1 MASEVMVRERKSAKY
16 GKTYE
21 YRFEIASIGGE
32 RKWMSKGGFLSAK
45 EARKAGTEALKE
57 YALCGAAEKTAQISF
72 SDFLDEW
79 MQNDCNYSLKET
91 TISNYRKRIENHIK
105 PELGMYQLD
114 KLKRTRLQKFIQ
126 KKYDEGYSKNT
137 LSVLRGILSKSLRYA
152 VDQEMISSSPAEYLK
167 IPRSEI
173 TAVPTRS
180 SPHSYLSADKM
191 RKIFERFPEESMS
204 FIPIMLGYHCGLR
217 IGEVYALTWDDI
229 DLKNGRL
236 TVSKQVQ
243 WKQNTRSKEKKK
255 EANGTK
261 CSDAGFWYFS
271 TPKYESYR
279 TIEMDKQM
287 TELLSREFQRQDRA
301 RKYFDARYKRYY
313 EDANR
318 RITEETGGQEV
329 LFLCR
334 RENGE
339 YIHPRTMQYT
349 SRVIHEELHIQEF
362 DFHSLRHTH
371 ATMLIEE
378 GAPLKYVQQRLGHKK
393 IEITMNIY
401 QHVTDKI
408 REQGNT
414 VIENMFKKVS

>member
-1 MASEVMVRERKSAKY
+1 MASEVMVRERKSAKH

-45 EARKAGTEALKE
+45 EARKAGMEALKE

-79 MQNDCNYSLKET
+79 MQNDCRYSLKET

-152 VDQEMISSSPAEYLK
+152 VDQELISSSPAEYLK
-167 IPRSEI
+167 IPRSEV

-191 RKIFERFPEESMS
+191 KKIFERFPEESTS
-204 FIPIMLGYHCGLR
+204 YIPIMLGYHCGLR
-217 IGEVYALTWDDI
+217 ICEVYALTWDDI

-243 WKQNTRSKEKKK
+243 WKQNARSKEKKK

-287 TELLSREFQRQDRA
+287 TELLSREYQRQGRA
-301 RKYFDARYKRYY
+301 RKYFDNRYKRYY

-318 RITEETGGQEV
+318 RITEEMIGHEV
-329 LFLCR
+329 LLLCR

-349 SRVIHEELHIQEF
+349 SRVIHEELRIPEF

-393 IEITMNIY
+393 IEVTMNIY
-401 QHVTDKI
+401 QHVTDTI

-414 VIENMFKKVS
+414 VIENMFKKVI

>member
-1 MASEVMVRERKSAKY
+1 MTSEVMVRERKSVKY

-21 YRFEIASIGGE
+21 YRFEIASIGSE

-79 MQNDCNYSLKET
+79 MQNDCRYSLKET

-152 VDQEMISSSPAEYLK
+152 VGQELISSSPAEYLK
-167 IPRSEI
+167 IPRSEV

-191 RKIFERFPEESMS
+191 KKIFERFPEESTS
-204 FIPIMLGYHCGLR
+204 YIPIMLGYHCGLR
-217 IGEVYALTWDDI
+217 ICEVYALTWDDI

-243 WKQNTRSKEKKK
+243 WKQNARSKEKKK

-287 TELLSREFQRQDRA
+287 TELLSREYQRQGRA
-301 RKYFDARYKRYY
+301 RKYFDNRYKRYY

-318 RITEETGGQEV
+318 RITEEMIGHEV
-329 LFLCR
+329 LLLCR

-349 SRVIHEELHIQEF
+349 SRVIHEELRIPEF

-393 IEITMNIY
+393 IEVTMNIY
-401 QHVTDKI
+401 QHGTDTI

-414 VIENMFKKVS
+414 VIENMFKKVI

>member
-1 MASEVMVRERKSAKY
+1 MASEVMVRERKSAKH

-45 EARKAGTEALKE
+45 EARKAGMEALKE

-79 MQNDCNYSLKET
+79 MQNDCKYNLKET

-173 TAVPTRS
+173 TAVPARS

-191 RKIFERFPEESMS
+191 KKIFERFPEESMS
-204 FIPIMLGYHCGLR
+204 YIPIMLGYHCGLR

-243 WKQNTRSKEKKK
+243 WKQNARSKEKKK
-255 EANGTK
+255 DANGTK

-287 TELLSREFQRQDRA
+287 TELLSREYQRQDRA
-301 RKYFDARYKRYY
+301 RKYFDVRYKRYY

-318 RITEETGGQEV
+318 RIAEETGSQEV

>member
-1 MASEVMVRERKSAKY
+1 MTSEVMVRERKSVKY

-21 YRFEIASIGGE
+21 YRFEIASIGSE

-79 MQNDCNYSLKET
+79 MQNDCRYSLKET

-152 VDQEMISSSPAEYLK
+152 VDQELISSSPAEYLK
-167 IPRSEI
+167 IPRSEV

-191 RKIFERFPEESMS
+191 KKIFERFPEESTS
-204 FIPIMLGYHCGLR
+204 YIPIMLGYHCGLR
-217 IGEVYALTWDDI
+217 ICEVYALTWDDI

-243 WKQNTRSKEKKK
+243 WKQNARSKEKKK

-287 TELLSREFQRQDRA
+287 TELLSREYQRQGRA
-301 RKYFDARYKRYY
+301 RKYFDNRYKRYY

-318 RITEETGGQEV
+318 RITEGTIGHEV

-339 YIHPRTMQYT
+339 YIHPRTMQYA
-349 SRVIHEELHIQEF
+349 SRAIHEELRIPEF

-393 IEITMNIY
+393 IEVTMNIY
-401 QHVTDKI
+401 QHVTDTI

-414 VIENMFKKVS
+414 VIENMFKKVI

>member
-1 MASEVMVRERKSAKY
+1 M
-16 GKTYE
+16 
-21 YRFEIASIGGE
+21 
-32 RKWMSKGGFLSAK
+32 
-45 EARKAGTEALKE
+45 EALKE

-79 MQNDCNYSLKET
+79 MQNDCRYSLKET

-191 RKIFERFPEESMS
+191 KKIFERFPEESMS
-204 FIPIMLGYHCGLR
+204 YIPIMLGYHCGLR

-243 WKQNTRSKEKKK
+243 WKRNARSKEKKK
-255 EANGTK
+255 DANGTK

-287 TELLSREFQRQDRA
+287 TELLSREYQRQDRA

-318 RITEETGGQEV
+318 RITEETGSQEV

>member
-1 MASEVMVRERKSAKY
+1 MTSEVMVRERKSVKY

-21 YRFEIASIGGE
+21 YRFEIASIGSE

-79 MQNDCNYSLKET
+79 MQNDCRYSLKET

-152 VDQEMISSSPAEYLK
+152 VDQELISSSPAEYLK

-191 RKIFERFPEESMS
+191 KKIFERFPEESTS
-204 FIPIMLGYHCGLR
+204 YIPIMLGYHCGLR
-217 IGEVYALTWDDI
+217 ISEVYALTWDDI

-243 WKQNTRSKEKKK
+243 WKQNARSKEKKK

-261 CSDAGFWYFS
+261 CSDAGFWYFY

-287 TELLSREFQRQDRA
+287 TELLSREYQRQDRA
-301 RKYFDARYKRYY
+301 KKYFDNRYKRYY

-318 RITEETGGQEV
+318 RITEGTIGHEV
-329 LFLCR
+329 LLLCR

-339 YIHPRTMQYT
+339 YIHPRTMQYA
-349 SRVIHEELHIQEF
+349 SRAIHEELRIPEF

-393 IEITMNIY
+393 IEVTMNIY
-401 QHVTDKI
+401 QHVTDTI
-408 REQGNT
+408 REQGNA
-414 VIENMFKKVS
+414 VIENMFKKVI

>member
-1 MASEVMVRERKSAKY
+1 M
-16 GKTYE
+16 
-21 YRFEIASIGGE
+21 
-32 RKWMSKGGFLSAK
+32 
-45 EARKAGTEALKE
+45 
-57 YALCGAAEKTAQISF
+57 CGAAEKTAQISF

-79 MQNDCNYSLKET
+79 MQNDCRYSLKET

-152 VDQEMISSSPAEYLK
+152 VGQELISSSPAEYLK
-167 IPRSEI
+167 IPRSEV

-191 RKIFERFPEESMS
+191 KKIFERFPEESTS
-204 FIPIMLGYHCGLR
+204 YIPIMLGYHCGLR
-217 IGEVYALTWDDI
+217 ICEVYALTWDDI

-243 WKQNTRSKEKKK
+243 WKQNARSKEKKK

-287 TELLSREFQRQDRA
+287 TELLSREYQRQGRA
-301 RKYFDARYKRYY
+301 RKYFDNRYKRYY

-318 RITEETGGQEV
+318 RITEEMIGHEV
-329 LFLCR
+329 LLLCR

-349 SRVIHEELHIQEF
+349 SRVIHEELRIPEF

-393 IEITMNIY
+393 IEVTMNIY
-401 QHVTDKI
+401 QHVTDTI

-414 VIENMFKKVS
+414 VIENMFKKVI